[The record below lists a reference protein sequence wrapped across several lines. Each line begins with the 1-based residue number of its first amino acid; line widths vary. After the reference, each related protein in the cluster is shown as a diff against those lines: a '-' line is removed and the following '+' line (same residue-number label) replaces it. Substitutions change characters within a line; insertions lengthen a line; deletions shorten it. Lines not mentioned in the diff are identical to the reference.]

1 MGEEAAVNPRV
12 TSPRRRFCTPSPS
25 PKTALGVGCQTNTG
39 SFAGRPLSGEGAD
52 QHHDCPD
59 ASSADTDERE
69 RRDQAKPDLGPVPTG
84 WLEGFGS
91 TLDHAHRG
99 ITVPGGGRDSN
110 RRCL

>member
-1 MGEEAAVNPRV
+1 VPDDPCRL
-12 TSPRRRFCTPSPS
+12 FCRSS
-25 PKTALGVGCQTNTG
+25 
-39 SFAGRPLSGEGAD
+39 LSGEGAD

-59 ASSADTDERE
+59 AGSANTDERE

-84 WLEGFGS
+84 WLDRL

-110 RRCL
+110 RRCP